1 MSINIDELTVG
12 QIKEIVAFWNGTP
25 QTGIAKPPHP
35 YIGQYCIV
43 RCYGAGVHAGIV
55 ESVDGKN
62 VMLSQASRIWKWE
75 GAFTL
80 TNVAENGVTGG
91 RVAGPLDSI
100 ALTDAIEIIP
110 ASPKCRVSLEALHE

>member
-12 QIKEIVAFWNGTP
+12 QLKEIQALIGGTT
-25 QTGIAKPPHP
+25 QHWIAKPAHP
-35 YIGQYCIV
+35 YVGQYCIV

-55 ESVDGKN
+55 QSVDDKN
-62 VMLSQASRIWKWE
+62 VILSEASRIWQWK

-80 TNVAENGVTGG
+80 TNVAKNGVTGG
-91 RVAGPLDSI
+91 RVAGPLESI

-110 ASPKCRVSLEALHE
+110 ATRKCRESLEALHE

>member
-12 QIKEIVAFWNGTP
+12 QLKEIQSLIGGTT
-25 QTGIAKPPHP
+25 QHVKPHP

-62 VMLSQASRIWKWE
+62 VILAEASRIWKWE

-80 TNVAENGVTGG
+80 TNVAKNGVTGG
-91 RVAGPLDSI
+91 RIAGPLESI

-110 ASPKCRVSLEALHE
+110 ATRKCRGSLEALHE